1 MGILYFSSNFGI
13 IIVGVLFLILIF
25 TLINY
30 WLLVNNHIKATKAY
44 IPNDWKSTLIESAY
58 FSTTSLS
65 TSGYG
70 DSYPITQTGQI
81 LVIIQHIAIILL
93 FIGGILLEPK

>member
-13 IIVGVLFLILIF
+13 IVIGVLFLITIF

-30 WLLVNNHIKATKAY
+30 WLVINKHIKTTNVY
-44 IPNDWKSTLIESAY
+44 IPNDFKSALIESAY
-58 FSTTSLS
+58 FSTNSLS

-81 LVIIQHIAIILL
+81 VVIAQHIIIILL
-93 FIGGILLEPK
+93 

>member
-1 MGILYFSSNFGI
+1 MSILYFSSNFGAVVI
-13 IIVGVLFLILIF
+13 GVLFLITIF

-30 WLLVNNHIKATKAY
+30 WLIVNKHIKTTKAY
-44 IPNDWKSTLIESAY
+44 IPNDYKSTLIESAY

-81 LVIIQHIAIILL
+81 VVIIQHIAIILL
-93 FIGGILLEPK
+93 FIGGMFLEPK